1 MYIPWTF
8 NKFWSNHYNN
18 DWIRSH
24 PKSFSSS
31 RFTGDVAAIVE
42 RCILC
47 FEVRWFRGLLG
58 QPCGRRWLY
67 LWLLTGCLK
76 VQLYTQVYM
85 TFRRHRHYLH
95 IHHMFSTLL
104 VELVDII
111 LICIYMYGILIARGN
126 PVWLTAM
133 LNIHIYIYIHTYKFQ
148 SLWLSPPAS
157 PWRCV
162 VSSSTIYIKNTATY
176 SPNTGTTEFSTQLKK
191 LCKG

>member
-133 LNIHIYIYIHTYKFQ
+133 LNIHIYTYILINFKASDYPPRPLLEDVWSVAPPSTLKTPLPIAPTPEPLSFQ
-148 SLWLSPPAS
+148 
-157 PWRCV
+157 
-162 VSSSTIYIKNTATY
+162 
-176 SPNTGTTEFSTQLKK
+176 PN
-191 LCKG
+191 